1 MFPRRTL
8 LPALL
13 TLLLLSAA
21 CGPTPRQHT
30 AAMLDDVET
39 YINDRPDSALAVLRG
54 VDTTRIHSDRGF
66 AKYYLLLGI
75 ALDKNNVDD
84 GAFIPQLTRSANW
97 FAAHG
102 SPMDQIRAYYYLGD
116 QQKDAGAIS
125 EASVNFSRALDLAE
139 KQQDY
144 FFAGMAAR
152 NLSDLFRL
160 SFDYPQ
166 ALEYAQKSVAAFKA
180 AEMPAHTL
188 YSQLMLASGY
198 HNIGHF
204 KECLS
209 LCDSLLNERS
219 TYQDKA
225 ILCKILACSASAFIH
240 EDPPQ
245 PDSTL
250 SRFHQLQRYSK
261 LSVQDQAIY
270 AWAQFLSGDARDAS
284 AALKQAYALANSRQD
299 SVLVMPWDARI
310 AEKMKDSGRLTR
322 LQRTLLDYTNQ
333 QVQAS
338 ILRTVDRSRAE
349 YYQQQEINLT
359 HTMEQEQSK
368 AIIVLF
374 AALIVIA
381 CLIFSLRM
389 RKIRAQQHAREQQA
403 RLDEQTK
410 ANAILSNK
418 LNLYGTTVEETL
430 DFGFDVL
437 NRLSDAYYHPNT
449 AKEPVFREI
458 IEKYITDISSRTR
471 LGDSIETNINIIHDD
486 VLSKL
491 REEVPDLKEEDIKLF
506 SFCVFG
512 FSYKAIN
519 AFYPKSTSLNTS
531 YSRVFRLR
539 KAIEKS
545 GSKYTQFFL
554 SFLEKEGLRNKHSSP
569 DK

>member
-1 MFPRRTL
+1 
-8 LPALL
+8 
-13 TLLLLSAA
+13 
-21 CGPTPRQHT
+21 
-30 AAMLDDVET
+30 
-39 YINDRPDSALAVLRG
+39 
-54 VDTTRIHSDRGF
+54 
-66 AKYYLLLGI
+66 
-75 ALDKNNVDD
+75 
-84 GAFIPQLTRSANW
+84 
-97 FAAHG
+97 
-102 SPMDQIRAYYYLGD
+102 
-116 QQKDAGAIS
+116 
-125 EASVNFSRALDLAE
+125 
-139 KQQDY
+139 
-144 FFAGMAAR
+144 
-152 NLSDLFRL
+152 
-160 SFDYPQ
+160 
-166 ALEYAQKSVAAFKA
+166 
-180 AEMPAHTL
+180 
-188 YSQLMLASGY
+188 
-198 HNIGHF
+198 
-204 KECLS
+204 
-209 LCDSLLNERS
+209 
-219 TYQDKA
+219 
-225 ILCKILACSASAFIH
+225 
-240 EDPPQ
+240 
-245 PDSTL
+245 
-250 SRFHQLQRYSK
+250 
-261 LSVQDQAIY
+261 
-270 AWAQFLSGDARDAS
+270 
-284 AALKQAYALANSRQD
+284 
-299 SVLVMPWDARI
+299 MPWDARI

-403 RLDEQTK
+403 RLDEQMK

-491 REEVPDLKEEDIKLF
+491 REEVPNLKEEDIKLF